1 MAQTV
6 SRMNHIFGTDGKTFI
21 LAMDHGSNFNVLPA
35 MKDTKTLIRELAAA
49 GADAFLSTI
58 GMAENFAGSFLGKGI
73 ILRIDGGVSFLGD
86 HKAPMQIVAT
96 AEDALRLGA
105 DSVITMSFPGSVHEA
120 EVLSNLARVCLD
132 CHKWGLPVTAEA
144 LPRGF
149 EKAGDSRTPENITF
163 ACRQAAE
170 LGADIVKTVYTGDP
184 ESFRTLTESV
194 YVPVV
199 ILGGAKKVPER
210 ELLQEI
216 RDALDAG
223 ASGVAMG
230 RNIWGNEDPVRYAA
244 AIAKL
249 IHEDCSVDAALKEM
263 NRLYGK
269 RGWTEMETYKVS
281 IHSGVREMETRILQK
296 REPAGDEVLLKVTS
310 CAICT
315 LEQRIWKGVIAR
327 YPYAGGHEAAGIVEA
342 VGPDVKGVKP
352 GDKAA
357 ARLLNSCGECYYCR
371 SGHENLCVA
380 SFVAHTHSGV
390 MGAGGFA
397 EYMTVSAKAVYK
409 LADDVD
415 LDHAA
420 LAEPLACCVHSIR
433 NARIQLGDDVVVIGA
448 GIMGALHIRLAKMS
462 GARVIVSELDPVRMD
477 VARKMGADIVIN
489 ANEADP
495 IAQVKELTEGRGADA
510 VFCTVATSAVAKQ
523 AVDMAGKLGRV
534 VMYTSFFP
542 DLPIEISP
550 TKLHSGE
557 QILTGSVNPNP
568 VDFLT
573 ATRLLSRKLIDV
585 SSLISDRVP
594 MAEIDRAFREA
605 VEPNTYRIIVKP

>member
-35 MKDTKTLIRELAAA
+35 MKDAKTLIRELAAA

-58 GMAENFAGSFLGKGI
+58 GMAENFAG
-73 ILRIDGGVSFLGD
+73 GVSFLGD
-86 HKAPMQIVAT
+86 HRAPMQIVAT

-194 YVPVV
+194 YAPVV

-269 RGWTEMETYKVS
+269 RG
-281 IHSGVREMETRILQK
+281 
-296 REPAGDEVLLKVTS
+296 
-310 CAICT
+310 
-315 LEQRIWKGVIAR
+315 
-327 YPYAGGHEAAGIVEA
+327 
-342 VGPDVKGVKP
+342 
-352 GDKAA
+352 
-357 ARLLNSCGECYYCR
+357 
-371 SGHENLCVA
+371 
-380 SFVAHTHSGV
+380 
-390 MGAGGFA
+390 
-397 EYMTVSAKAVYK
+397 
-409 LADDVD
+409 
-415 LDHAA
+415 
-420 LAEPLACCVHSIR
+420 
-433 NARIQLGDDVVVIGA
+433 
-448 GIMGALHIRLAKMS
+448 
-462 GARVIVSELDPVRMD
+462 
-477 VARKMGADIVIN
+477 
-489 ANEADP
+489 
-495 IAQVKELTEGRGADA
+495 
-510 VFCTVATSAVAKQ
+510 
-523 AVDMAGKLGRV
+523 
-534 VMYTSFFP
+534 
-542 DLPIEISP
+542 
-550 TKLHSGE
+550 
-557 QILTGSVNPNP
+557 
-568 VDFLT
+568 
-573 ATRLLSRKLIDV
+573 
-585 SSLISDRVP
+585 
-594 MAEIDRAFREA
+594 
-605 VEPNTYRIIVKP
+605 

>member
-1 MAQTV
+1 MLRIVHLAQEIVRRAAAAVNEEASCLQVALLAGHAPELHERKLDLLMAGIARKLTLAVAEGPADEVREPGSDIEQAALAGGV
-6 SRMNHIFGTDGKTFI
+6 IVGDGSLDEVARAVEFVA
-21 LAMDHGSNFNVLPA
+21 LGEVLPA
-35 MKDTKTLIRELAAA
+35 
-49 GADAFLSTI
+49 
-58 GMAENFAGSFLGKGI
+58 
-73 ILRIDGGVSFLGD
+73 
-86 HKAPMQIVAT
+86 
-96 AEDALRLGA
+96 
-105 DSVITMSFPGSVHEA
+105 
-120 EVLSNLARVCLD
+120 
-132 CHKWGLPVTAEA
+132 
-144 LPRGF
+144 
-149 EKAGDSRTPENITF
+149 
-163 ACRQAAE
+163 E
-170 LGADIVKTVYTGDP
+170 LGMTD
-184 ESFRTLTESV
+184 
-194 YVPVV
+194 
-199 ILGGAKKVPER
+199 R
-210 ELLQEI
+210 EI
-216 RDALDAG
+216 
-223 ASGVAMG
+223 GVQ
-230 RNIWGNEDPVRYAA
+230 V
-244 AIAKL
+244 
-249 IHEDCSVDAALKEM
+249 
-263 NRLYGK
+263 
-269 RGWTEMETYKVS
+269 
-281 IHSGVREMETRILQK
+281 
-296 REPAGDEVLLKVTS
+296 
-310 CAICT
+310 
-315 LEQRIWKGVIAR
+315 
-327 YPYAGGHEAAGIVEA
+327 A
-342 VGPDVKGVKP
+342 V
-352 GDKAA
+352 
-357 ARLLNSCGECYYCR
+357 RLLNSCGECYYCR

-585 SSLISDRVP
+585 SALISDRVP

>member
-35 MKDTKTLIRELAAA
+35 MKDAKTLIRELAAA

-86 HKAPMQIVAT
+86 HKAPMPDRCHGGGRAPSGRR
-96 AEDALRLGA
+96 LRYHDELSRLRTRGGGFEQSGA
-105 DSVITMSFPGSVHEA
+105 GVS
-120 EVLSNLARVCLD
+120 
-132 CHKWGLPVTAEA
+132 GLPQMGMPVTAEA

-194 YVPVV
+194 YAPVV

-269 RGWTEMETYKVS
+269 RG
-281 IHSGVREMETRILQK
+281 
-296 REPAGDEVLLKVTS
+296 
-310 CAICT
+310 
-315 LEQRIWKGVIAR
+315 
-327 YPYAGGHEAAGIVEA
+327 
-342 VGPDVKGVKP
+342 
-352 GDKAA
+352 
-357 ARLLNSCGECYYCR
+357 
-371 SGHENLCVA
+371 
-380 SFVAHTHSGV
+380 
-390 MGAGGFA
+390 
-397 EYMTVSAKAVYK
+397 
-409 LADDVD
+409 
-415 LDHAA
+415 
-420 LAEPLACCVHSIR
+420 
-433 NARIQLGDDVVVIGA
+433 
-448 GIMGALHIRLAKMS
+448 
-462 GARVIVSELDPVRMD
+462 
-477 VARKMGADIVIN
+477 
-489 ANEADP
+489 
-495 IAQVKELTEGRGADA
+495 
-510 VFCTVATSAVAKQ
+510 
-523 AVDMAGKLGRV
+523 
-534 VMYTSFFP
+534 
-542 DLPIEISP
+542 
-550 TKLHSGE
+550 
-557 QILTGSVNPNP
+557 
-568 VDFLT
+568 
-573 ATRLLSRKLIDV
+573 
-585 SSLISDRVP
+585 
-594 MAEIDRAFREA
+594 
-605 VEPNTYRIIVKP
+605 

>member
-1 MAQTV
+1 M
-6 SRMNHIFGTDGKTFI
+6 K
-21 LAMDHGSNFNVLPA
+21 AMVLKEYNQPLVYCE
-35 MKDTKTLIRELAAA
+35 DYPDPVIRE
-49 GADAFLSTI
+49 
-58 GMAENFAGSFLGKGI
+58 ENDVI
-73 ILRIDGGVSFLGD
+73 IKITACGLCTTDLKVQHGVLETG
-86 HKAPMQIVAT
+86 
-96 AEDALRLGA
+96 
-105 DSVITMSFPGSVHEA
+105 
-120 EVLSNLARVCLD
+120 
-132 CHKWGLPVTAEA
+132 GLP
-144 LPRGF
+144 R
-149 EKAGDSRTPENITF
+149 
-163 ACRQAAE
+163 
-170 LGADIVKTVYTGDP
+170 
-184 ESFRTLTESV
+184 
-194 YVPVV
+194 
-199 ILGGAKKVPER
+199 ILG
-210 ELLQEI
+210 
-216 RDALDAG
+216 
-223 ASGVAMG
+223 
-230 RNIWGNEDPVRYAA
+230 
-244 AIAKL
+244 
-249 IHEDCSVDAALKEM
+249 H
-263 NRLYGK
+263 
-269 RGWTEMETYKVS
+269 
-281 IHSGVREMETRILQK
+281 
-296 REPAGDEVLLKVTS
+296 EPAGVVT
-310 CAICT
+310 
-315 LEQRIWKGVIAR
+315 
-327 YPYAGGHEAAGIVEA
+327 A
-342 VGPDVKGVKP
+342 VGSRVTNVKV
-352 GDKAA
+352 GDRVISSTYMA
-357 ARLLNSCGECYYCR
+357 CR
-371 SGHENLCVA
+371 TCENCRRGRDTLCENL
-380 SFVAHTHSGV
+380 SGRLGITV
-390 MGAGGFA
+390 DGGFA

-433 NARIQLGDDVVVIGA
+433 NAKIQLGDDVVVIGA

-462 GARVIVSELDPVRMD
+462 GARVIASELDPVRMD

-489 ANEADP
+489 ASEADP

>member
-1 MAQTV
+1 MAQTI

-35 MKDTKTLIRELAAA
+35 MRDAKTLIRELAAA

-149 EKAGDSRTPENITF
+149 EKAEDSRTPENITF

-194 YVPVV
+194 YAPVV

-269 RGWTEMETYKVS
+269 RG
-281 IHSGVREMETRILQK
+281 
-296 REPAGDEVLLKVTS
+296 
-310 CAICT
+310 
-315 LEQRIWKGVIAR
+315 
-327 YPYAGGHEAAGIVEA
+327 
-342 VGPDVKGVKP
+342 
-352 GDKAA
+352 
-357 ARLLNSCGECYYCR
+357 
-371 SGHENLCVA
+371 
-380 SFVAHTHSGV
+380 
-390 MGAGGFA
+390 
-397 EYMTVSAKAVYK
+397 
-409 LADDVD
+409 
-415 LDHAA
+415 
-420 LAEPLACCVHSIR
+420 
-433 NARIQLGDDVVVIGA
+433 
-448 GIMGALHIRLAKMS
+448 
-462 GARVIVSELDPVRMD
+462 
-477 VARKMGADIVIN
+477 
-489 ANEADP
+489 
-495 IAQVKELTEGRGADA
+495 
-510 VFCTVATSAVAKQ
+510 
-523 AVDMAGKLGRV
+523 
-534 VMYTSFFP
+534 
-542 DLPIEISP
+542 
-550 TKLHSGE
+550 
-557 QILTGSVNPNP
+557 
-568 VDFLT
+568 
-573 ATRLLSRKLIDV
+573 
-585 SSLISDRVP
+585 
-594 MAEIDRAFREA
+594 
-605 VEPNTYRIIVKP
+605 

>member
-35 MKDTKTLIRELAAA
+35 MKDAKTLIRELAAA

-96 AEDALRLGA
+96 AEDALRLG
-105 DSVITMSFPGSVHEA
+105 A

-194 YVPVV
+194 YAPVV

-269 RGWTEMETYKVS
+269 RG
-281 IHSGVREMETRILQK
+281 
-296 REPAGDEVLLKVTS
+296 
-310 CAICT
+310 
-315 LEQRIWKGVIAR
+315 
-327 YPYAGGHEAAGIVEA
+327 
-342 VGPDVKGVKP
+342 
-352 GDKAA
+352 
-357 ARLLNSCGECYYCR
+357 
-371 SGHENLCVA
+371 
-380 SFVAHTHSGV
+380 
-390 MGAGGFA
+390 
-397 EYMTVSAKAVYK
+397 
-409 LADDVD
+409 
-415 LDHAA
+415 
-420 LAEPLACCVHSIR
+420 
-433 NARIQLGDDVVVIGA
+433 
-448 GIMGALHIRLAKMS
+448 
-462 GARVIVSELDPVRMD
+462 
-477 VARKMGADIVIN
+477 
-489 ANEADP
+489 
-495 IAQVKELTEGRGADA
+495 
-510 VFCTVATSAVAKQ
+510 
-523 AVDMAGKLGRV
+523 
-534 VMYTSFFP
+534 
-542 DLPIEISP
+542 
-550 TKLHSGE
+550 
-557 QILTGSVNPNP
+557 
-568 VDFLT
+568 
-573 ATRLLSRKLIDV
+573 
-585 SSLISDRVP
+585 
-594 MAEIDRAFREA
+594 
-605 VEPNTYRIIVKP
+605 